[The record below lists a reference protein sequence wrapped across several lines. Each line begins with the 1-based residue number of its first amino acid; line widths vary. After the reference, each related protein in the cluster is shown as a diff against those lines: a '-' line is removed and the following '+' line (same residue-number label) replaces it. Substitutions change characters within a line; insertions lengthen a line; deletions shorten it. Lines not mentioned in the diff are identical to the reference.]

1 MHLIVVGDEVVDCV
15 RAQGREEEVIGPV
28 VTLGIYCPKNILYM
42 LDAGRIAE
50 FLILGQ
56 QYLARDPARRAR
68 VSGEFPNRLGV
79 DQEMEAE
86 RGGALNNL
94 YSERSIAL
102 QVCRAGRFKRDQYVG
117 IEEKTLHRSEGRPS
131 PEDSSPEPTLA
142 CNILGW
148 VLGRGTSA
156 IYVLRRRHHD
166 VVTVDGMVVCWG
178 DTEYEVSP
186 FRL

>member
-1 MHLIVVGDEVVDCV
+1 MNRV
-15 RAQGREEEVIGPV
+15 RAQGREEKVIGPV
-28 VTLGIYCPKNILYM
+28 VTLGIYCPKNTLHM

-131 PEDSSPEPTLA
+131 SVRTPEPTLRNILGSGRGILP
-142 CNILGW
+142 CNILG
-148 VLGRGTSA
+148 
-156 IYVLRRRHHD
+156 
-166 VVTVDGMVVCWG
+166 
-178 DTEYEVSP
+178 
-186 FRL
+186 